1 MDRYSSEDFVEL
13 DEKFFSAIEAAKE
26 YGGID
31 TPKYSFYSDECG
43 NVFIYDKEFDE
54 EYEVTDKN
62 KRNAM
67 LGSGLIGPVG
77 AAIGAGEG
85 NRLRAAGGSFLGGFG
100 GALGGSMI
108 ARAIS
113 PNPLVR
119 SLWSL
124 AGGVAGGVLGTKHA
138 LESKQKSKKS

>member
-1 MDRYSSEDFVEL
+1 MGSINYDKL
-13 DEKFFSAIEAAKE
+13 DERFFSAINAARE

-31 TPKYSFYSDECG
+31 TPQYSFYSDECG
-43 NVFIYDKEFDE
+43 NVSIYDKEFAE

-77 AAIGAGEG
+77 AAIGAGKG

-100 GALGGSMI
+100 GALGGSVI

-113 PNPLVR
+113 PNPLVV
-119 SLWSL
+119 SLGRL